1 LDQIISA
8 AYLIL
13 LTIVVLGPLIFV
25 HELGHF
31 LTALA
36 FGIKVEEFGLGYPP
50 RIYGIKRG
58 GIIYSIN
65 LLPLGGFTKMAG
77 EENPDIPGSL
87 ASAPAGKRIIVLGAG
102 ALMNAVLPI
111 FLFTAALMVPHHILT
126 GHVVIKDVVPDSPA
140 AVAGIQPGDTVQ
152 QINMHRIRNLGD
164 MQRNIQTNLGRE
176 ISMFLIAPNAE
187 SRTVTMTPRWKPPA
201 GQGAVGIMLELT
213 DGEIVAESK
222 PIWDAVPDAFDEY
235 GQTIVLLVNG
245 IGTMI
250 IGVTPVAVAGPV
262 AVAQLTG
269 EVAQAGL
276 SPLLQFAAFLS
287 LNLAMF
293 NLLPIP
299 ALDGG
304 RILFVLIELVR
315 GKRISP
321 KIEAIVHAVGFVL
334 LMALIL
340 VVTFTDILRIIQGGS
355 LLP

>member
-1 LDQIISA
+1 LSFIITVITFL
-8 AYLIL
+8 LIMGVL
-13 LTIVVLGPLIFV
+13 IVA

-36 FGIKVEEFGLGYPP
+36 FGVKVEEFGLGYPP

-77 EENPDIPGSL
+77 EEDPDIPGSL
-87 ASAPAGKRIIVLGAG
+87 ASKPARARLIVLSAG
-102 ALMNAVLPI
+102 ALMNAILPL
-111 FLFTAALMVPHHILT
+111 FLFTAALMVPHHIFT
-126 GHVVIKDVVPDSPA
+126 GQVVIKEVATDSPA
-140 AVAGIQPGDTVQ
+140 AVAGIAPGEKVVS
-152 QINMHRIRNLGD
+152 INGNVINNLGD
-164 MQRNIQTNLGRE
+164 MQRYIQTNLGKATD
-176 ISMFLIAPNAE
+176 IALLKADN
-187 SRTVTMTPRWKPPA
+187 STYVVTVTPRWKPPA
-201 GQGAVGIMLELT
+201 GQGAVGIMLEFT
-213 DGEIVAESK
+213 DPQIVAESL
-222 PIWDAVPDAFDEY
+222 PVWDAVPHAFAEY
-235 GQTIVLLVNG
+235 GQTIILLING

-250 IGVTPVAVAGPV
+250 VGATPVAVAGPV

-276 SPLLQFAAFLS
+276 SPLLEFAAFLS
-287 LNLAMF
+287 LNLAIF

-321 KIEAIVHAVGFVL
+321 KTEGLVHTIGFIL
-334 LMALIL
+334 LMALI
-340 VVTFTDILRIIQGGS
+340 VFVTFTDVLRIINGGS

>member
-1 LDQIISA
+1 MSFVIMIISFF
-8 AYLIL
+8 LIL
-13 LTIVVLGPLIFV
+13 GVLVLA

-36 FGIKVEEFGLGYPP
+36 FGVKVEEFGLGYPP

-77 EENPDIPGSL
+77 EEDPDIPGSL
-87 ASAPAGKRIIVLGAG
+87 ASKTAGARLIVLSAG
-102 ALMNAVLPI
+102 ALMNAILPV
-111 FLFTAALMVPHHILT
+111 FLFAAALVIPHQILS
-126 GHVVIKDVVPDSPA
+126 GDIVVKDVVPDSPA
-140 AVAGIQPGDTVQ
+140 AVAGIQSGDIVQ
-152 QINMHRIRNLGD
+152 KIDGNPIRNFGD
-164 MQRNIQTNLGRE
+164 MQRYIQMDLGKATDIE
-176 ISMFLIAPNAE
+176 LMKADNSTYIV
-187 SRTVTMTPRWKPPA
+187 TVTPRWQPPA
-201 GQGAVGIMLELT
+201 GQGAVGVVMEFK
-213 DGEIVAESK
+213 DMQIVTESR
-222 PIWDAVPDAFDEY
+222 PVWEAVPQAFVEY
-235 GQTIVLLVNG
+235 GQTIILLING
-245 IGTMI
+245 IGTML
-250 IGVTPVAVAGPV
+250 IGVTPVAVGGPV

-287 LNLAMF
+287 LNLAIS

-315 GKRISP
+315 GRRISP
-321 KIEAIVHAVGFVL
+321 KTEGLIHTIGFIL
-334 LMALIL
+334 LMALFALI
-340 VVTFTDILRIIQGGS
+340 TFTDILRIINGGS